1 MRRRTTGEATA
12 KPAPVA
18 SRNVAEHA
26 LAFSGLRRPLM
37 RSAASLLLARETV
50 DRRRRNLGRAN
61 IEAFYLYITNHYSIF
76 WRATLDIDELY
87 VYAIGP

>member
-50 DRRRRNLGRAN
+50 DLPRRNLGRAN
-61 IEAFYLYITNHYSIF
+61 MEVFYLYITYHYLIF
-76 WRATLDIDELY
+76 WRATLDDDEHY
-87 VYAIGP
+87 VYSVGL